1 MKNIYDKI
9 IIGSGS
15 AGSILA
21 NRLSE
26 DSNTNV
32 LLIEAGNDYSNIESI
47 PENVYYGHRNV
58 SSIASLETDPSNWA
72 YRAESTKNGPE
83 IPIPRGK
90 IIGGSSSINAQI
102 LLRGI
107 REDYDRWAEF
117 GNEKWSFDEVLP
129 YFIKLENDLDY
140 PNQPYHGNEG
150 YIKVKRVPEKDWDP
164 LHKAFYESCV
174 ENGFPPCEDH
184 NKPDSTGVGAL
195 GFNQIDGV
203 RQSTA
208 ITYLM
213 DARHRPN
220 LNIKSNCYVKKI
232 ILDNNKAI
240 GIEVIS
246 ESEVFEIYAD
256 EIIVSAGAIESPKLL
271 MNSGIGDSKKLS
283 KHGIVT
289 QCELPGVGQ
298 NLRDHPM
305 TFITWN
311 SKQNYIAP
319 VNNYSRVAM
328 ALRYTSKDSNWTN
341 DMIVYMD
348 SSDDKTTFYPLAP
361 KGIRANLTLNLEE
374 SSGEVSLNEKDPNLY
389 PKLNYNY
396 LDSENDMNRFV
407 EGVKILENIGNNK
420 EFQKY
425 ADEMILPDTIT
436 RKDDKLLKKWLH
448 GKMVTGHHSSGT
460 CKMGSDPLAVVDQ
473 TGSVIGVDKLKIV
486 DASIM
491 PDCIRANTNA
501 TVMLMAER
509 IIDLWR
515 E

>member
-1 MKNIYDKI
+1 MNNIFDSI
-9 IIGSGS
+9 IVGSGS

-26 DSNTNV
+26 DSNRNI
-32 LLIEAGNDYSNIESI
+32 LLIEAGNDYSNFESI
-47 PENVYYGHRNV
+47 PENIYYGHRNV
-58 SSIASLETDPSNWA
+58 SSLPSLESDPSNWA
-72 YRAESTKNGPE
+72 YRAESTTNGPE

-90 IIGGSSSINAQI
+90 VIGGSSSINAQI

-117 GNEKWSFDEVLP
+117 GNNKWSFDEVLP
-129 YFIKLENDLDY
+129 YFIKLENDIDF
-140 PNQPYHGNEG
+140 PNDKYHGKEG
-150 YIKVKRVPEKDWDP
+150 YIKVKRVPENEWDP
-164 LHKAFYESCV
+164 IHKAFYDSCIDY
-174 ENGFPPCEDH
+174 GFPACADH

-195 GFNQIDGV
+195 AFNQIDGV

-208 ITYLM
+208 ITYLN
-213 DARHRPN
+213 DVRHRPN

-232 ILDNNKAI
+232 IFDNNIAI
-240 GIEVIS
+240 GVEVVS
-246 ESEVFEIYAD
+246 ESKTFKIFSD
-256 EIIVSAGAIESPKLL
+256 QIIISAGAIESPKLL
-271 MNSGIGDSKKLS
+271 LNSGIGDPEKFT
-283 KHGIVT
+283 KHGIETVA
-289 QCELPGVGQ
+289 ELPGVGN
-298 NLRDHPM
+298 NLKDHPM

-311 SKQNYIAP
+311 SKPGYSAP

-328 ALRYTSKDSNWTN
+328 ALRYTSKSSNWKN

-374 SSGEVSLNEKDPNLY
+374 SSGDISLNEKDPDLY
-389 PKLNYNY
+389 PKLSYNY
-396 LDSENDMNRFV
+396 LSTDNDINRFV
-407 EGVKILENIGNNK
+407 EGVKILEDIGNNK

-425 ADEMILPDTIT
+425 ADEMILPDTNT

-473 TGSVIGVDKLKIV
+473 AGSVIGTENLKVV

-501 TVMLMAER
+501 TVMLIAER
-509 IIDLWR
+509 IIDLW
-515 E
+515 